1 MRLEPLI
8 AKKFEMKGSEKSR
21 QSLLDA
27 RMDAQ
32 KFGTFI
38 AQCRKET
45 GMTQSELAA
54 KIMVTDKAVSRWERG
69 KGFPDINLLLP
80 LAEAL
85 EVSVLELMHSER
97 QKEKAQLFQDDT
109 AIVHLMQNA
118 VEMNKRNK
126 HQDRLIT
133 CIACITMLFVTFFI
147 KFYGY
152 GSIGGGI
159 VAGAF
164 IAFIPIGF
172 YLLISNRK
180 DITGRKIYTIFTVLG
195 ICLTLA
201 LLSFLHVNSLI
212 LIWGTFFLF
221 FLIIIVLIA

>member
-1 MRLEPLI
+1 
-8 AKKFEMKGSEKSR
+8 
-21 QSLLDA
+21 
-27 RMDAQ
+27 MDAQ

-38 AQCRKET
+38 AQCRKEKS
-45 GMTQSELAA
+45 MTQSELAA

-97 QKEKAQLFQDDT
+97 QKDKVQLFQDDT
-109 AIVHLMQNA
+109 IIVHLMENA
-118 VEMNKRNK
+118 VEMNKQNK
-126 HQDRLIT
+126 QQDRIIA
-133 CIACITMLFVTFFI
+133 CISCITMLFVTFFI

>member
-1 MRLEPLI
+1 
-8 AKKFEMKGSEKSR
+8 
-21 QSLLDA
+21 
-27 RMDAQ
+27 MDAQ
-32 KFGTFI
+32 KFGAFI
-38 AQCRKET
+38 AQCRKEKS
-45 GMTQSELAA
+45 MTQSELAA

-85 EVSVLELMHSER
+85 EVSVLELVHSER
-97 QKEKAQLFQDDT
+97 QKDKVQLSQDDT
-109 AIVHLMQNA
+109 IIVHLMGNA
-118 VEMNKRNK
+118 VEMNKQNK
-126 HQDRLIT
+126 QQDRI
-133 CIACITMLFVTFFI
+133 IACISCITMFFVTFFI

-201 LLSFLHVNSLI
+201 LLTFLHVNSLI

>member
-1 MRLEPLI
+1 
-8 AKKFEMKGSEKSR
+8 
-21 QSLLDA
+21 
-27 RMDAQ
+27 MDAQ
-32 KFGTFI
+32 KFGAFI
-38 AQCRKET
+38 AQCRKEKS
-45 GMTQSELAA
+45 MTQSELAA

-97 QKEKAQLFQDDT
+97 QKEKVQLFQDDT
-109 AIVHLMQNA
+109 IIVHLMENA
-118 VEMNKRNK
+118 VEMNKQNK
-126 HQDRLIT
+126 QQDRI
-133 CIACITMLFVTFFI
+133 IACISCITMFFVTFFI

-164 IAFIPIGF
+164 IALIPIGF

-201 LLSFLHVNSLI
+201 LLTFLHVNSLI

>member
-1 MRLEPLI
+1 
-8 AKKFEMKGSEKSR
+8 
-21 QSLLDA
+21 
-27 RMDAQ
+27 MDAQ

-38 AQCRKET
+38 AQCRKEK

-85 EVSVLELMHSER
+85 EVSVFELMHSER
-97 QKEKAQLFQDDT
+97 QKEKAQIFQDDT
-109 AIVHLMQNA
+109 VIVHLMENA

-126 HQDRLIT
+126 HQDRIVT
-133 CIACITMLFVTFFI
+133 CIACITMLFVTAFI

-159 VAGAF
+159 AAGAF
-164 IAFIPIGF
+164 IAFIPIGL

-180 DITGRKIYTIFTVLG
+180 DITGRKIYAIFTALG

-201 LLSFLHVNSLI
+201 LLTFLHVNPLI
-212 LIWGTFFLF
+212 LIWGTFFLL

>member
-1 MRLEPLI
+1 
-8 AKKFEMKGSEKSR
+8 
-21 QSLLDA
+21 
-27 RMDAQ
+27 MDAQ

-38 AQCRKET
+38 AQCRKEKS
-45 GMTQSELAA
+45 MTQSELAA

-97 QKEKAQLFQDDT
+97 QKDKVQLFQDDT
-109 AIVHLMQNA
+109 IIVHLMENA
-118 VEMNKRNK
+118 VEMNEQNK
-126 HQDRLIT
+126 QQDRI
-133 CIACITMLFVTFFI
+133 IACISCITMFFVTFFI

-201 LLSFLHVNSLI
+201 LLTFLHVNSLI

>member
-1 MRLEPLI
+1 
-8 AKKFEMKGSEKSR
+8 
-21 QSLLDA
+21 
-27 RMDAQ
+27 MDAQ
-32 KFGTFI
+32 KFGAFI
-38 AQCRKET
+38 AQCRKEKS
-45 GMTQSELAA
+45 MTQSELAA

-97 QKEKAQLFQDDT
+97 QKDKVQLFQDDT
-109 AIVHLMQNA
+109 IIVHLMENA
-118 VEMNKRNK
+118 VEMNKQNK
-126 HQDRLIT
+126 QQDRI
-133 CIACITMLFVTFFI
+133 IACISCITMFFVTFFI

-159 VAGAF
+159 VACAF

-201 LLSFLHVNSLI
+201 LLTFLHVNSLI

>member
-1 MRLEPLI
+1 
-8 AKKFEMKGSEKSR
+8 
-21 QSLLDA
+21 
-27 RMDAQ
+27 MDAQ

-38 AQCRKET
+38 AQCRKEK

-85 EVSVLELMHSER
+85 EVSVFELMHSER

-109 AIVHLMQNA
+109 VIVHLMENA
-118 VEMNKRNK
+118 VEMNKQNK
-126 HQDRLIT
+126 HQDRIVT
-133 CIACITMLFVTFFI
+133 CIACITMLFVTAFI

-180 DITGRKIYTIFTVLG
+180 DIIGRKIYAIFTVLG

-201 LLSFLHVNSLI
+201 LLTFLHVNPLM
-212 LIWGTFFLF
+212 LIWGTFFLL

>member
-1 MRLEPLI
+1 
-8 AKKFEMKGSEKSR
+8 
-21 QSLLDA
+21 
-27 RMDAQ
+27 MDAQ

-38 AQCRKET
+38 AQCRKEKS
-45 GMTQSELAA
+45 MTQSELAA

-97 QKEKAQLFQDDT
+97 QKDKVQLFQDDT
-109 AIVHLMQNA
+109 IIVHLMENA
-118 VEMNKRNK
+118 VEMNKQNK
-126 HQDRLIT
+126 QQDRIIA
-133 CIACITMLFVTFFI
+133 CISCITMLLVTFFI

-164 IAFIPIGF
+164 IALIPIGF

-201 LLSFLHVNSLI
+201 LLSFLHVNSRI

>member
-1 MRLEPLI
+1 
-8 AKKFEMKGSEKSR
+8 
-21 QSLLDA
+21 
-27 RMDAQ
+27 MDAQ

-38 AQCRKET
+38 AQCRKEKS
-45 GMTQSELAA
+45 MTQSELAA

-97 QKEKAQLFQDDT
+97 QKEKIQLFQDDT
-109 AIVHLMQNA
+109 IIVHLMENA
-118 VEMNKRNK
+118 VEMNKQNK
-126 HQDRLIT
+126 QQDRIIA
-133 CIACITMLFVTFFI
+133 CISCITMLFVTFFI

>member
-1 MRLEPLI
+1 
-8 AKKFEMKGSEKSR
+8 
-21 QSLLDA
+21 
-27 RMDAQ
+27 MDTQ
-32 KFGTFI
+32 KFGAFI
-38 AQCRKET
+38 AQCRKEKS
-45 GMTQSELAA
+45 MTQSELAA

-97 QKEKAQLFQDDT
+97 QKDKVQLFQDDT
-109 AIVHLMQNA
+109 IIVHLMENA
-118 VEMNKRNK
+118 VEMNKQNK
-126 HQDRLIT
+126 QQDRI
-133 CIACITMLFVTFFI
+133 IACISCITMFFVTFFI

-195 ICLTLA
+195 ICLTLS
-201 LLSFLHVNSLI
+201 LLTFLHVNSLI

>member
-1 MRLEPLI
+1 
-8 AKKFEMKGSEKSR
+8 
-21 QSLLDA
+21 
-27 RMDAQ
+27 MDAQ

-38 AQCRKET
+38 AQCRKEKS
-45 GMTQSELAA
+45 MTQSELAA

-97 QKEKAQLFQDDT
+97 QKEKVQLFQDDT
-109 AIVHLMQNA
+109 IIVHLMENA
-118 VEMNKRNK
+118 VEMNKQNK
-126 HQDRLIT
+126 QQDRIIA
-133 CIACITMLFVTFFI
+133 CISCITMLFVTFFI

-201 LLSFLHVNSLI
+201 LLSFLHVNSRI

>member
-1 MRLEPLI
+1 
-8 AKKFEMKGSEKSR
+8 
-21 QSLLDA
+21 
-27 RMDAQ
+27 MDAQ

-38 AQCRKET
+38 AQCRKEK

-69 KGFPDINLLLP
+69 KGFPDIHLLLP

-85 EVSVLELMHSER
+85 EVSVFELMHSER
-97 QKEKAQLFQDDT
+97 QKEKAQLFQEDT
-109 AIVHLMQNA
+109 VIVHLMENA
-118 VEMNKRNK
+118 VEMNKQNK
-126 HQDRLIT
+126 HQDRILT

-159 VAGAF
+159 AAGAF
-164 IAFIPIGF
+164 IAFIPIGL

-201 LLSFLHVNSLI
+201 LLTFLHVNSLI

>member
-1 MRLEPLI
+1 
-8 AKKFEMKGSEKSR
+8 
-21 QSLLDA
+21 
-27 RMDAQ
+27 MDAQ
-32 KFGTFI
+32 KFGAFI
-38 AQCRKET
+38 AQCRKEKS
-45 GMTQSELAA
+45 MTQSELAA

-97 QKEKAQLFQDDT
+97 QKDKVQLFQDDT
-109 AIVHLMQNA
+109 IIVHLMENA
-118 VEMNKRNK
+118 VEMNKQNK
-126 HQDRLIT
+126 QQDRI
-133 CIACITMLFVTFFI
+133 IACISCITMFFVTFFI

-152 GSIGGGI
+152 RSIGGGI

-201 LLSFLHVNSLI
+201 LLTFLHVNSLI

>member
-1 MRLEPLI
+1 
-8 AKKFEMKGSEKSR
+8 
-21 QSLLDA
+21 
-27 RMDAQ
+27 MDAQ
-32 KFGTFI
+32 KFGAFI
-38 AQCRKET
+38 AQCRKEKS
-45 GMTQSELAA
+45 MTQSELAA

-97 QKEKAQLFQDDT
+97 QKDKVQLFQDDT
-109 AIVHLMQNA
+109 IIVHLMENA
-118 VEMNKRNK
+118 VEMNKQNK
-126 HQDRLIT
+126 QQDKIIT

-201 LLSFLHVNSLI
+201 LLTFLHVNSLI

>member
-1 MRLEPLI
+1 
-8 AKKFEMKGSEKSR
+8 
-21 QSLLDA
+21 
-27 RMDAQ
+27 MDAQ

-38 AQCRKET
+38 AQCRKEK

-85 EVSVLELMHSER
+85 EVSVFELMHSER
-97 QKEKAQLFQDDT
+97 QKEKAQIFQDDT
-109 AIVHLMQNA
+109 FIVHFMENA

-126 HQDRLIT
+126 HQVRIVT
-133 CIACITMLFVTFFI
+133 CIACITMLFVTAFI

-180 DITGRKIYTIFTVLG
+180 DIIGRKIYAIFTVLG

-201 LLSFLHVNSLI
+201 LLTFLHVNPLM
-212 LIWGTFFLF
+212 LIWGTFFLL

>member
-1 MRLEPLI
+1 
-8 AKKFEMKGSEKSR
+8 
-21 QSLLDA
+21 
-27 RMDAQ
+27 MDAQ

-38 AQCRKET
+38 AQCRKEK

-69 KGFPDINLLLP
+69 KGFPDIHLLLP

-85 EVSVLELMHSER
+85 EVSVFELMHSER
-97 QKEKAQLFQDDT
+97 QKEKAQLFQEDT
-109 AIVHLMQNA
+109 VIVHLMENA

-180 DITGRKIYTIFTVLG
+180 DITGRKIYAIFTVLG

-201 LLSFLHVNSLI
+201 LLTFLHVNPLI

-221 FLIIIVLIA
+221 FLLIIVLIA

>member
-1 MRLEPLI
+1 
-8 AKKFEMKGSEKSR
+8 
-21 QSLLDA
+21 
-27 RMDAQ
+27 MDAQ
-32 KFGTFI
+32 KFGAFI
-38 AQCRKET
+38 AQCRKEK
-45 GMTQSELAA
+45 GMTQSDLAA

-85 EVSVLELMHSER
+85 EVSVFELMHSER

-109 AIVHLMQNA
+109 AIVHLMENA
-118 VEMNKRNK
+118 VEMNKQNK
-126 HQDRLIT
+126 YQDRVIT
-133 CIACITMLFVTFFI
+133 YIACITMLFVTFFI

-201 LLSFLHVNSLI
+201 LLTFLHVNSLI

>member
-1 MRLEPLI
+1 
-8 AKKFEMKGSEKSR
+8 
-21 QSLLDA
+21 
-27 RMDAQ
+27 MDAQ

-38 AQCRKET
+38 AQCRKEKS
-45 GMTQSELAA
+45 MTQSELAA

-97 QKEKAQLFQDDT
+97 QKDKVQLFQDDT
-109 AIVHLMQNA
+109 IIVHLMENA
-118 VEMNKRNK
+118 VEMNKQNK
-126 HQDRLIT
+126 QQDRI
-133 CIACITMLFVTFFI
+133 IACISCITMFFVTFFI

>member
-1 MRLEPLI
+1 
-8 AKKFEMKGSEKSR
+8 
-21 QSLLDA
+21 
-27 RMDAQ
+27 MDAQ

-38 AQCRKET
+38 AQCRKEK

-69 KGFPDINLLLP
+69 KGFPDIHLLLP

-85 EVSVLELMHSER
+85 EVSVFELMHSER
-97 QKEKAQLFQDDT
+97 QKEKAQLFQEDT
-109 AIVHLMQNA
+109 VIVHLMENA
-118 VEMNKRNK
+118 VEMNKQNK
-126 HQDRLIT
+126 HQDRILT

-159 VAGAF
+159 AAGAF
-164 IAFIPIGF
+164 IAFIPIGL

-180 DITGRKIYTIFTVLG
+180 DITGRKIYAIFTVLG

-201 LLSFLHVNSLI
+201 LLTFLHVNPLI

-221 FLIIIVLIA
+221 FLLIIVLIT

>member
-1 MRLEPLI
+1 
-8 AKKFEMKGSEKSR
+8 
-21 QSLLDA
+21 
-27 RMDAQ
+27 MDAQ
-32 KFGTFI
+32 KFGAFI
-38 AQCRKET
+38 AQCRKEKS
-45 GMTQSELAA
+45 MTQSELAA

-97 QKEKAQLFQDDT
+97 QKEKVQLFQDDT
-109 AIVHLMQNA
+109 IIVHLMENA
-118 VEMNKRNK
+118 VEMNKQNK
-126 HQDRLIT
+126 QQDRIIA
-133 CIACITMLFVTFFI
+133 CISCITMLLVTFFI

-201 LLSFLHVNSLI
+201 LLTFLHVNSLI

>member
-1 MRLEPLI
+1 M
-8 AKKFEMKGSEKSR
+8 
-21 QSLLDA
+21 
-27 RMDAQ
+27 
-32 KFGTFI
+32 
-38 AQCRKET
+38 
-45 GMTQSELAA
+45 
-54 KIMVTDKAVSRWERG
+54 
-69 KGFPDINLLLP
+69 LLP

-97 QKEKAQLFQDDT
+97 QKEKVQLFQDDT
-109 AIVHLMQNA
+109 IIVHLMENA
-118 VEMNKRNK
+118 VEMNKQNK
-126 HQDRLIT
+126 QQDRI
-133 CIACITMLFVTFFI
+133 IACISCITMFFVTFFI

>member
-1 MRLEPLI
+1 
-8 AKKFEMKGSEKSR
+8 
-21 QSLLDA
+21 
-27 RMDAQ
+27 MDAQ
-32 KFGTFI
+32 KFGAFI
-38 AQCRKET
+38 AQCRKEKS
-45 GMTQSELAA
+45 MTQSELAA

-97 QKEKAQLFQDDT
+97 QKDKVQLFQDDT
-109 AIVHLMQNA
+109 IIVHLMENA
-118 VEMNKRNK
+118 VEMNKQNK
-126 HQDRLIT
+126 QQDRI
-133 CIACITMLFVTFFI
+133 IACISCITMFFVTFFI

-201 LLSFLHVNSLI
+201 LLTFLHVNSLI
-212 LIWGTFFLF
+212 LIWGTLFLF

>member
-1 MRLEPLI
+1 
-8 AKKFEMKGSEKSR
+8 
-21 QSLLDA
+21 
-27 RMDAQ
+27 MDAQ

-38 AQCRKET
+38 AQCRKEKS
-45 GMTQSELAA
+45 MTQSELAA

-97 QKEKAQLFQDDT
+97 QKDKVQLFQDDT
-109 AIVHLMQNA
+109 IIVHLMENA
-118 VEMNKRNK
+118 VEMNKQNK
-126 HQDRLIT
+126 QQDRIIA
-133 CIACITMLFVTFFI
+133 CISCITMLLVTFFI

-201 LLSFLHVNSLI
+201 LLTFLHVNSLI

>member
-1 MRLEPLI
+1 
-8 AKKFEMKGSEKSR
+8 
-21 QSLLDA
+21 
-27 RMDAQ
+27 MDAQ
-32 KFGTFI
+32 KFGAFI
-38 AQCRKET
+38 AQCRKEKS
-45 GMTQSELAA
+45 MTQSELAA

-97 QKEKAQLFQDDT
+97 QKDKVQLFQDDT
-109 AIVHLMQNA
+109 IIVHLMENA
-118 VEMNKRNK
+118 VEMNKQNK
-126 HQDRLIT
+126 QQDRIIA
-133 CIACITMLFVTFFI
+133 CISCITMLFVTFFI

-180 DITGRKIYTIFTVLG
+180 DITGRKIYTIFMVLG

>member
-1 MRLEPLI
+1 
-8 AKKFEMKGSEKSR
+8 
-21 QSLLDA
+21 
-27 RMDAQ
+27 MDAQ
-32 KFGTFI
+32 KFGAFI
-38 AQCRKET
+38 AQCRKEKS
-45 GMTQSELAA
+45 MTQSELAA

-97 QKEKAQLFQDDT
+97 QKDKVQLFQDDT
-109 AIVHLMQNA
+109 IIVHLMENA
-118 VEMNKRNK
+118 VEMNKQNK
-126 HQDRLIT
+126 QQDRI
-133 CIACITMLFVTFFI
+133 IACISCITMFFVTFFI

-201 LLSFLHVNSLI
+201 LLTFLHVNSLI
-212 LIWGTFFLF
+212 LIWGTFSLF

>member
-1 MRLEPLI
+1 
-8 AKKFEMKGSEKSR
+8 
-21 QSLLDA
+21 
-27 RMDAQ
+27 MDAQ
-32 KFGTFI
+32 KFGAFI
-38 AQCRKET
+38 AQCRKEKS
-45 GMTQSELAA
+45 MTQSELAA

-97 QKEKAQLFQDDT
+97 QKDKVQLFQDDT
-109 AIVHLMQNA
+109 IIVHLMENA
-118 VEMNKRNK
+118 VEMNKQNK
-126 HQDRLIT
+126 QQDRI
-133 CIACITMLFVTFFI
+133 IACISCITMFFVTFFI

-201 LLSFLHVNSLI
+201 LLTFLHVNSLI
-212 LIWGTFFLF
+212 LIWGTCADSIMYFHADIDILKK
-221 FLIIIVLIA
+221 

>member
-1 MRLEPLI
+1 
-8 AKKFEMKGSEKSR
+8 
-21 QSLLDA
+21 
-27 RMDAQ
+27 MDAQ

-38 AQCRKET
+38 AQCRKEKS
-45 GMTQSELAA
+45 MTQSELAA

-97 QKEKAQLFQDDT
+97 QKEKVQLFQDDT
-109 AIVHLMQNA
+109 IIVHLMENA
-118 VEMNKRNK
+118 VEMNKQNK
-126 HQDRLIT
+126 QQDRIIA
-133 CIACITMLFVTFFI
+133 CISCITMLFVTFFI

-201 LLSFLHVNSLI
+201 LLTFLHVNSLI

>member
-1 MRLEPLI
+1 
-8 AKKFEMKGSEKSR
+8 
-21 QSLLDA
+21 
-27 RMDAQ
+27 MDAQ

-38 AQCRKET
+38 AQCRKEKS
-45 GMTQSELAA
+45 MTQSELAA

-97 QKEKAQLFQDDT
+97 QKEKVQLFQDDT
-109 AIVHLMQNA
+109 IIVHLMENA

>member
-1 MRLEPLI
+1 
-8 AKKFEMKGSEKSR
+8 
-21 QSLLDA
+21 
-27 RMDAQ
+27 MDAQ
-32 KFGTFI
+32 KFGAFI
-38 AQCRKET
+38 AQCRKEKS
-45 GMTQSELAA
+45 MTQSELAS

-97 QKEKAQLFQDDT
+97 QKDKVQLFQDDT
-109 AIVHLMQNA
+109 IIVHLMENA
-118 VEMNKRNK
+118 VEMNKQNK
-126 HQDRLIT
+126 QQDRIIA
-133 CIACITMLFVTFFI
+133 CISCITMLFVTFFI

-201 LLSFLHVNSLI
+201 LLTFLHVNSLI

>member
-1 MRLEPLI
+1 
-8 AKKFEMKGSEKSR
+8 
-21 QSLLDA
+21 
-27 RMDAQ
+27 MDAQ
-32 KFGTFI
+32 KFGAFI
-38 AQCRKET
+38 AQCRKEKS
-45 GMTQSELAA
+45 MTQSELAA

-85 EVSVLELMHSER
+85 EVSVFELMHSER

-109 AIVHLMQNA
+109 IIVHLMENA
-118 VEMNKRNK
+118 VEMNKQNK
-126 HQDRLIT
+126 QQDRI
-133 CIACITMLFVTFFI
+133 IACISCITMFFVTFFI

-201 LLSFLHVNSLI
+201 LLTFLHVNSLI

>member
-1 MRLEPLI
+1 
-8 AKKFEMKGSEKSR
+8 
-21 QSLLDA
+21 
-27 RMDAQ
+27 MDAQ
-32 KFGTFI
+32 KFGAFI
-38 AQCRKET
+38 AQCRKEKS
-45 GMTQSELAA
+45 MTQSELAA
-54 KIMVTDKAVSRWERG
+54 KIMVIDKAVSRWERG

-97 QKEKAQLFQDDT
+97 QKDKVQLFQDDT
-109 AIVHLMQNA
+109 IIVHLMENA
-118 VEMNKRNK
+118 VEMNKQNK
-126 HQDRLIT
+126 QQDRI
-133 CIACITMLFVTFFI
+133 IACISCITMFFVTFFI

-201 LLSFLHVNSLI
+201 LLTFLHVNSLI

>member
-1 MRLEPLI
+1 
-8 AKKFEMKGSEKSR
+8 
-21 QSLLDA
+21 
-27 RMDAQ
+27 MDAQ

-38 AQCRKET
+38 AQCRKEKS
-45 GMTQSELAA
+45 MTQSELAA

-97 QKEKAQLFQDDT
+97 QKEKVQLFQDDT
-109 AIVHLMQNA
+109 IIVHLMENA
-118 VEMNKRNK
+118 VEMNKQNK
-126 HQDRLIT
+126 QQDRIIA
-133 CIACITMLFVTFFI
+133 CISCITMLFVTFFI

-195 ICLTLA
+195 ICMTLA
-201 LLSFLHVNSLI
+201 LLIFLHVNSLI

>member
-1 MRLEPLI
+1 
-8 AKKFEMKGSEKSR
+8 
-21 QSLLDA
+21 
-27 RMDAQ
+27 MDAQ

-38 AQCRKET
+38 AQCRKEK

-85 EVSVLELMHSER
+85 EVSVFELMHSER

-109 AIVHLMQNA
+109 VIVHLMENA
-118 VEMNKRNK
+118 VEMNMQNK
-126 HQDRLIT
+126 HQDKIIT

-159 VAGAF
+159 AAGAF
-164 IAFIPIGF
+164 IAFIPIGL
-172 YLLISNRK
+172 YLLISNKK
-180 DITGRKIYTIFTVLG
+180 DITGRKIYAIFTALG

-201 LLSFLHVNSLI
+201 LLTFLHVNPLI
-212 LIWGTFFLF
+212 LIWGTFFLL

>member
-1 MRLEPLI
+1 
-8 AKKFEMKGSEKSR
+8 
-21 QSLLDA
+21 
-27 RMDAQ
+27 MDAQ
-32 KFGTFI
+32 KFGAFI
-38 AQCRKET
+38 AQCRKEKS
-45 GMTQSELAA
+45 MTQSELAA

-97 QKEKAQLFQDDT
+97 QKDKVQLFQDDT
-109 AIVHLMQNA
+109 IIVHLMENA
-118 VEMNKRNK
+118 VEMNKQNK
-126 HQDRLIT
+126 QQDRI
-133 CIACITMLFVTFFI
+133 IACISCITMFFVTIFI

-201 LLSFLHVNSLI
+201 LLTFLHVNSLI

>member
-1 MRLEPLI
+1 
-8 AKKFEMKGSEKSR
+8 
-21 QSLLDA
+21 
-27 RMDAQ
+27 MDAQ

-38 AQCRKET
+38 AQCRKEK

-97 QKEKAQLFQDDT
+97 QKEKVQLFQDDT
-109 AIVHLMQNA
+109 IIVHLMENA
-118 VEMNKRNK
+118 VEMNKQNK
-126 HQDRLIT
+126 QQDRI
-133 CIACITMLFVTFFI
+133 IACISCITMFFVTFFI